1 MNPNTPIWL
10 LWLLG
15 GREGGRNAVEVDHV
29 EAPLRREPAG
39 QISTLPLGFL
49 IVN

>member
-29 EAPLRREPAG
+29 EAPRRATHRP
-39 QISTLPLGFL
+39 ISTLPLAIL
-49 IVN
+49 IVNN